1 MDIIYNRNYQLGDIY
16 HRKVRSIS
24 FNTLDMELKHDTNTK
39 QPFVE
44 ITQRKW
50 WHQNGISGER
60 IVTDR
65 IYGNK

>member
-1 MDIIYNRNYQLGDIY
+1 MDIIHHSNYQIGDIY
-16 HRKVRSIS
+16 RRKVKHIS
-24 FNTLDMELKHDTNTK
+24 FNTLDMALKHDTNTK
-39 QPFVE
+39 RPFVE
-44 ITQRKW
+44 ITQRKL